1 MKNKKIPLRTCVV
14 TKEKL
19 EKKDLIRVVKNNEN
33 EVFVD
38 LTGKANGRGAYI
50 KKDIDVLNKARK
62 SKVLD
67 KHLETTID
75 DSVYEKLEEIINQ
88 SLGEEC
94 VALIVHGGTIMA
106 ILDKYSSPHEDF
118 YNWQVKNGQGYFIE
132 IDKNSWI
139 NNKKTHVIREI
150 K

>member
-38 LTGKANGRGAYI
+38 LTGKANGRGAYS
-50 KKDIDVLNKARK
+50 KRDRDVLYRARK
-62 SKVLD
+62 SKILD

-88 SLGEEC
+88 
-94 VALIVHGGTIMA
+94 
-106 ILDKYSSPHEDF
+106 
-118 YNWQVKNGQGYFIE
+118 
-132 IDKNSWI
+132 
-139 NNKKTHVIREI
+139 
-150 K
+150 